1 MNNNYYKCLPWKCVW
16 GGVML
21 FNYGCLNFKFKEFWQ
36 NFRLIGLI
44 PWPQLTLFFQNMSVL
59 VQKMGTLET
68 VILNTLSIWKK
79 SMFCIILVW
88 KIIWIQC
95 YNPDT
100 HIDFFNI
107 DFFVACIIEFNHKFH
122 KNWFPVGN
130 FNFEGTVIF

>member
-1 MNNNYYKCLPWKCVW
+1 
-16 GGVML
+16 ML
-21 FNYGCLNFKFKEFWQ
+21 FNYGYLNFKFKEFWK
-36 NFRLIGLI
+36 NFRLIGRL
-44 PWPQLTLFFQNMSVL
+44 PWPQLTLFFQNISVL
-59 VQKMGTLET
+59 VQKMVTLET

-88 KIIWIQC
+88 KIIFFKIYFIINGFLRFLDVWIQC
-95 YNPDT
+95 YKPDT

-107 DFFVACIIEFNHKFH
+107 DFFVACIIEFNYKFH